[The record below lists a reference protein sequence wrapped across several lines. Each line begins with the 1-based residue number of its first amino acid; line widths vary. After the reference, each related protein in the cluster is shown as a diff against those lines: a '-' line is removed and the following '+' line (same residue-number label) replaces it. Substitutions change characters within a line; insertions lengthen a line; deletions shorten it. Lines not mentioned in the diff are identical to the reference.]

1 MKSLLT
7 LATFIIGTHG
17 YCWEAG
23 KDPSFKG
30 PPRVRQ
36 VSPSQVEVD
45 WQDQIMLRECAD
57 NLLVK
62 YWERANPVQF
72 ELSQLLPR
80 EANSVTIEVKPG
92 VTYQFQAV
100 AREDFGLIG
109 GINWHKSMWIDFTTT
124 ENVTTKHDTVIQI
137 ATVVGLLVICVLG
150 NV

>member
-1 MKSLLT
+1 M
-7 LATFIIGTHG
+7 
-17 YCWEAG
+17 
-23 KDPSFKG
+23 
-30 PPRVRQ
+30 
-36 VSPSQVEVD
+36 
-45 WQDQIMLRECAD
+45 
-57 NLLVK
+57 
-62 YWERANPVQF
+62 QF